1 MELVVVLHFSR
12 CLGPGFLT
20 GFSSDGEAVN
30 WGMQR
35 VWNLFWVVALLA
47 LFSAGLL
54 LGVVGAHWLRR
65 PAGLQV
71 IGTATI
77 VQRVQTLAD
86 LVTVK
91 YVLEKVVILEAPPQ
105 STLGE
110 YIQGDNRVMLLAHGI
125 VKAGVNLQ
133 DITAADV
140 QVSGKNIRVKL
151 PMAHITDC
159 YLDEQKTQVIDWKLG
174 FLRAFDKDLEQT
186 ARRQAVEDIRS
197 GALAS
202 GILHDA
208 SERAQWQ
215 LAAFLHEAGYDQVEF
230 VGDGLGKPVVVPK
243 DGGPQF

>member
-1 MELVVVLHFSR
+1 M
-12 CLGPGFLT
+12 
-20 GFSSDGEAVN
+20 
-30 WGMQR
+30 
-35 VWNLFWVVALLA
+35 
-47 LFSAGLL
+47 
-54 LGVVGAHWLRR
+54 RR

-71 IGTATI
+71 IGTATV

-91 YVLEKVVILEAPPQ
+91 YVVEKVVILDAPPE

-110 YIQGDNRVMLLAHGI
+110 YIQGDNRVLLLAHGI
-125 VKAGVNLQ
+125 VKAGVNLK

-140 QVSGKNIRVKL
+140 EVSGKNIRVRL
-151 PMAHITDC
+151 PAAHITDC

-174 FLRAFDKDLEQT
+174 FLREFDKDLEVT
-186 ARRQAVEDIRS
+186 ERRQAVADIRS

-215 LAAFLHEAGYDQVEF
+215 LAAFLPAAGYEQVEF
-230 VGDGLGKPVVVPK
+230 VGEGVGKATAVPT
-243 DGGPQF
+243 DAGRRF

>member
-1 MELVVVLHFSR
+1 MVLHFSR

-35 VWNLFWVVALLA
+35 GWTLFWVVALLA

-110 YIQGDNRVMLLAHGI
+110 YIQGDNRVLLLAHGI
-125 VKAGVNLQ
+125 VKAGVNLK
-133 DITAADV
+133 DISAADV
-140 QVSGKNIRVKL
+140 EISGKNIRVRL
-151 PMAHITDC
+151 PEAHITDC

-197 GALAS
+197 GALAT

-215 LAAFLHEAGYDQVEF
+215 LAAFLHAAGYDQVEF
-230 VGDGLGKPVVVPK
+230 FGDGVGKPVVAPK

>member
-1 MELVVVLHFSR
+1 MLRL
-12 CLGPGFLT
+12 
-20 GFSSDGEAVN
+20 
-30 WGMQR
+30 MQR
-35 VWNLFWVVALLA
+35 VWNLFWVVALLC
-47 LFSAGLL
+47 LFAAGIL
-54 LGVVGAHWLRR
+54 LGVVGSHWLRR

-71 IGTATI
+71 IGTATV

-91 YVLEKVVILEAPPQ
+91 YVVEKVVILDAPPQ

-125 VKAGVNLQ
+125 VKAGVNLK
-133 DITAADV
+133 DISPADIE
-140 QVSGKNIRVKL
+140 VSGKNIRVRL
-151 PMAHITDC
+151 PAAHITDC

-186 ARRQAVEDIRS
+186 ARRQAVADIRS

-215 LAAFLHEAGYDQVEF
+215 LAAFLHEAGCEQVEF
-230 VGDGLGKPVVVPK
+230 FGDGVAKPVVVPK

>member
-1 MELVVVLHFSR
+1 MKPGLFFR
-12 CLGPGFLT
+12 WGRDMLGR
-20 GFSSDGEAVN
+20 
-30 WGMQR
+30 MQR
-35 VWNLFWVVALLA
+35 VWNLFWVGALLC
-47 LFSAGLL
+47 LFTAGIL
-54 LGVVGAHWLRR
+54 LGVVGSHWLRR
-65 PAGLQV
+65 PAGLQL
-71 IGTATI
+71 IGTATV

-91 YVLEKVVILEAPPQ
+91 YVLEKVVILDAPPQ
-105 STLGE
+105 TTLGE

-125 VKAGVNLQ
+125 VKAGVNLK
-133 DITAADV
+133 DISAADV
-140 QVSGKNIRVKL
+140 QVSGKNIRVRL
-151 PMAHITDC
+151 PAAHVTDC

-230 VGDGLGKPVVVPK
+230 VGDGVTKPIVVPK
-243 DGGPQF
+243 DGGLPL

>member
-1 MELVVVLHFSR
+1 
-12 CLGPGFLT
+12 
-20 GFSSDGEAVN
+20 
-30 WGMQR
+30 MQR
-35 VWNLFWVVALLA
+35 VWNLFWVVALLG
-47 LFSAGLL
+47 LFAAGIL

-65 PAGLQV
+65 PGLQV
-71 IGTATI
+71 IGTATV

-125 VKAGVNLQ
+125 VKAGVNLK
-133 DITAADV
+133 DITPADV
-140 QVSGKNIRVKL
+140 QVSGKNIRVRL
-151 PMAHITDC
+151 PAAHVTDC
-159 YLDEQKTQVIDWKLG
+159 YLDEEKTQVIDWKLG
-174 FLRAFDKDLEQT
+174 FLRAFDKDLEVT
-186 ARRQAVEDIRS
+186 ARRQAVADIRS

-215 LAAFLHEAGYDQVEF
+215 LAAFLHAAGYDQVEF
-230 VGDGLGKPVVVPK
+230 VGEGVGKAAAAPA
-243 DGGPQF
+243 DAGRQF

>member
-1 MELVVVLHFSR
+1 VVLHFSR

-125 VKAGVNLQ
+125 VKAGV
-133 DITAADV
+133 
-140 QVSGKNIRVKL
+140 KL